1 MRNVGKSL
9 GIGLV
14 GSLERASGINIQR
27 RAETIGK
34 RVQGHVFNME
44 AALESMQGI
53 QWVGRCGAG
62 GFCGRYRS
70 PLEPQAVRPSPHRI
84 RDTIYMVRNF
94 MREMLAR
101 DIMTRTESSEAEFNQ
116 AAGTTLARIEQVL
129 EDADL
134 DFETPADGIIEVEFD
149 DGSKIIINR
158 HGVAREIWVA
168 ARSGGFHFKPQD
180 AGWVD
185 TRSGEPLYDKLAA
198 LIAAQGGVMVR
209 F

>member
-1 MRNVGKSL
+1 
-9 GIGLV
+9 
-14 GSLERASGINIQR
+14 
-27 RAETIGK
+27 
-34 RVQGHVFNME
+34 
-44 AALESMQGI
+44 
-53 QWVGRCGAG
+53 
-62 GFCGRYRS
+62 
-70 PLEPQAVRPSPHRI
+70 
-84 RDTIYMVRNF
+84 

-101 DIMTRTESSEAEFNQ
+101 DIMTEIEFNQ
-116 AAGTTLARIEQVL
+116 AASTTLARIEQVL

-168 ARSGGFHFKPQD
+168 ARSGGFHFRPQD
-180 AGWVD
+180 TGWVD
-185 TRSGEPLYDKLAA
+185 TKSGDPLYDKLTA

>member
-1 MRNVGKSL
+1 
-9 GIGLV
+9 
-14 GSLERASGINIQR
+14 
-27 RAETIGK
+27 
-34 RVQGHVFNME
+34 
-44 AALESMQGI
+44 
-53 QWVGRCGAG
+53 
-62 GFCGRYRS
+62 
-70 PLEPQAVRPSPHRI
+70 
-84 RDTIYMVRNF
+84 

-101 DIMTRTESSEAEFNQ
+101 DIMTKTGISEAEFDQ
-116 AAGTTLARIEQVL
+116 AAGTALTRIEQAL

-168 ARSGGFHFKPQD
+168 ARSGGFHFKPLD
-180 AGWVD
+180 AGWAD

>member
-1 MRNVGKSL
+1 
-9 GIGLV
+9 
-14 GSLERASGINIQR
+14 
-27 RAETIGK
+27 
-34 RVQGHVFNME
+34 
-44 AALESMQGI
+44 
-53 QWVGRCGAG
+53 
-62 GFCGRYRS
+62 
-70 PLEPQAVRPSPHRI
+70 
-84 RDTIYMVRNF
+84 

-101 DIMTRTESSEAEFNQ
+101 DLMMQNESDDADFTK

-129 EDADL
+129 EDANL

-168 ARSGGFHFKPQD
+168 ARSGGFHFKSQA

>member
-1 MRNVGKSL
+1 
-9 GIGLV
+9 
-14 GSLERASGINIQR
+14 
-27 RAETIGK
+27 
-34 RVQGHVFNME
+34 
-44 AALESMQGI
+44 
-53 QWVGRCGAG
+53 
-62 GFCGRYRS
+62 
-70 PLEPQAVRPSPHRI
+70 
-84 RDTIYMVRNF
+84 MVRNF